1 MNRPNAIDIRVDQL
15 PVHDLLTRPAAAL
28 VDPER
33 QIAALRLVHWYLPAW
48 FALVLFPVVALYY
61 LWQSGTAARV
71 RDALRERLRSESLV
85 RFCFGAFLGAVV
97 RLSGLLPSFSIYRVE
112 RLMSLSDELLRAWFA
127 DWLLA
132 SLATMLVMGIVTAL
146 VLAIAQ
152 RTHQWYI
159 YTMLGIFALAFGFAY
174 VAPFVAAPAFD
185 RLLPLSP
192 RAQTVAQLL
201 ERRAGVRI
209 PIVEEVRRRS
219 HLEVA
224 YPIGF
229 GATERIVLGDTVFA
243 VARAAELQYDMAL
256 ELGYAADGATLKIA
270 LTDALLVIFG
280 AAVGVAIAD
289 RIRFRRDDDP
299 LTRLALLG
307 ALLGLIYFIAV
318 PIDNAV
324 LRAIDARARSYAL
337 SLGVDKAAAVRSVV
351 RTTDERL
358 NEVCPDVLARTF
370 IARTIDAS
378 TAVSRITGVPRACP

>member
-1 MNRPNAIDIRVDQL
+1 MNRPNAIDFRVDQL

-71 RDALRERLRSESLV
+71 RDALRERLRDESLV

-97 RLSGLLPSFSIYRVE
+97 RLSGLLPAFSIYRVQ
-112 RLMSLSDELLRAWFA
+112 RLMSLSDELLRAWFG

-159 YTMLGIFALAFGFAY
+159 YTMLGIFAFAFGLAY
-174 VAPFVAAPAFD
+174 AAPFVAAPAFD
-185 RLLPLSP
+185 RIVPLSP
-192 RAQTVAQLL
+192 RAQAVARAV
-201 ERRAGVRI
+201 ERRAGVRM

-229 GATERIVLGDTVFA
+229 GATERIVLGDAVFA
-243 VARAAELQYDMAL
+243 VASAAELRYDMAL

-270 LTDALLVIFG
+270 LTDALLLIFG
-280 AAVGVAIAD
+280 AAVGVAVAD

-337 SLGVDKAAAVRSVV
+337 TLGVDKAAAVRSVV

-378 TAVSRITGVPRACP
+378 TAVSEITGVPRACP